1 MMRGWVPGRQPVRNI
16 YRGSCRFT
24 IDRTQFPLNR
34 QDPNQPEARPFAQT
48 AEFGLG
54 PLDPAR
60 QQYLWSWGVGGMDG
74 SFEAR
79 LQSKPGGYRQFD
91 DGHKPGHNRHR
102 GRATGPR
109 QPLGRKGPPM
119 GVYARIIFPR
129 LCDWVMSDPRM
140 AALRKETLA
149 EVGGE
154 VLEVG
159 FGTGLN
165 LPHYPSGVRRIATV
179 DPNPGMNERARR
191 RVAESGMVVDQR
203 VLGGE
208 KLPFEDGSFDCVVS
222 TWTLCSIPEIG
233 RALAEVYRV
242 LRPGGRFVFLEHGLS
257 DDPTVRRWQRR
268 LNPLQ
273 RLVGDGCR
281 LDLDV
286 PALVG
291 SQPFADI
298 NVERFLMEKVPRTHG
313 TMYRG
318 VATK

>member
-1 MMRGWVPGRQPVRNI
+1 MGFYSRQ
-16 YRGSCRFT
+16 
-24 IDRTQFPLNR
+24 
-34 QDPNQPEARPFAQT
+34 
-48 AEFGLG
+48 
-54 PLDPAR
+54 
-60 QQYLWSWGVGGMDG
+60 
-74 SFEAR
+74 
-79 LQSKPGGYRQFD
+79 
-91 DGHKPGHNRHR
+91 
-102 GRATGPR
+102 
-109 QPLGRKGPPM
+109 
-119 GVYARIIFPR
+119 IFPR

-165 LPHYPSGVRRIATV
+165 LPHYPSGVRRITTV
-179 DPNPGMNERARR
+179 DPNTGMGKLARR
-191 RVAESGMVVDQR
+191 RITESGIVVDQR

-208 KLPFEDGSFDCVVS
+208 QLPFGDGLFDCVVS
-222 TWTLCSIPEIG
+222 TWTLCSIPEIE

-273 RLVGDGCR
+273 RLVGEGCR

-286 PALVG
+286 PALVR
-291 SQPFADI
+291 SQPFADCTSG
-298 NVERFLMEKVPRTHG
+298 RVPAGASPPRVTPQPTLSTLPSNTRPGNRSNATRTRLPG
-313 TMYRG
+313 
-318 VATK
+318 ATLPSWFSRR